1 MSVSHRDFYNSAQV
15 LLDNPDSTEIDF
27 RNSISRSYYAVFQLS
42 REIASKLPLPIH
54 PDDYQKL
61 DIHDKVI
68 IRFEKHP
75 DKRIQVVSYLIKQL
89 RAQRMIADYD
99 TNLDIKR
106 IETTQHF
113 YAVQRLLS
121 SLEGLLAALNSLEN
135 LNHEQT

>member
-1 MSVSHRDFYNSAQV
+1 MSASHRDFYNSAEV
-15 LLDNPDSTEIDF
+15 LLNNPDSTEMDF
-27 RNSISRSYYAVFQLS
+27 RNVISRSYFAVFQLS
-42 REIASKLPLPIH
+42 REIASKLPLLIDPVE
-54 PDDYQKL
+54 YQKL

-68 IRFEKHP
+68 IRFEKNP
-75 DKRIQVVSYLIKQL
+75 DKRIQSVSYLIKQIKAL
-89 RAQRMIADYD
+89 GMSADYD

-135 LNHEQT
+135 NP

>member
-1 MSVSHRDFYNSAQV
+1 MSASHRDFYNSAEV
-15 LLDNPDSTEIDF
+15 LLNNPDSTEMDF
-27 RNSISRSYYAVFQLS
+27 RNVISRSYFAVFQLS
-42 REIASKLPLPIH
+42 REIASKLPLLIDPVE
-54 PDDYQKL
+54 YQKL

-68 IRFEKHP
+68 IRFEKNP
-75 DKRIQVVSYLIKQL
+75 DKRIQSVSYLIKQIKAL
-89 RAQRMIADYD
+89 GMSADYD

-135 LNHEQT
+135 TP

>member
-1 MSVSHRDFYNSAQV
+1 MSVSHRDFYNSAEV
-15 LLDNPDSTEIDF
+15 LLNNPDSTEMDF
-27 RNSISRSYYAVFQLS
+27 RNVISRSYFAVFQLS
-42 REIASKLPLPIH
+42 REIASKLPLLIDPVE
-54 PDDYQKL
+54 YQKL

-68 IRFEKHP
+68 IRFEKNP
-75 DKRIQVVSYLIKQL
+75 DKRIQSVSYLIKQIKAL
-89 RAQRMIADYD
+89 GMSADYD

-135 LNHEQT
+135 TP

>member
-1 MSVSHRDFYNSAQV
+1 MSVSHRDFYNSAEV
-15 LLDNPDSTEIDF
+15 LLSNPDSTEMDF
-27 RNSISRSYYAVFQLS
+27 RNVISRSYFAVFQLS
-42 REIASKLPLPIH
+42 REIASKLPLTIDPVE
-54 PDDYQKL
+54 YQKL

-68 IRFEKHP
+68 IRFEKNP
-75 DKRIQVVSYLIKQL
+75 DKRIQSVSYLIKQIKAL
-89 RAQRMIADYD
+89 GMSADYD

-135 LNHEQT
+135 LNYEQT

>member
-1 MSVSHRDFYNSAQV
+1 MSVSHRDFYNSAEV
-15 LLDNPDSTEIDF
+15 LLSNPDSTEMDF
-27 RNSISRSYYAVFQLS
+27 RNVISRSYFAVFQLS
-42 REIASKLPLPIH
+42 REIASKLPLLIDPVE
-54 PDDYQKL
+54 YQKL

-68 IRFEKHP
+68 IRFEKNP
-75 DKRIQVVSYLIKQL
+75 DKRIQSVSYLIKQIKAL
-89 RAQRMIADYD
+89 GMSADYD

-135 LNHEQT
+135 TP

>member
-1 MSVSHRDFYNSAQV
+1 MSVSHRDFYNSAEV
-15 LLDNPDSTEIDF
+15 LLSNPDSTEMDF
-27 RNSISRSYYAVFQLS
+27 RNVISRSYFAVFQLS
-42 REIASKLPLPIH
+42 REIASKLPLTIDPVE
-54 PDDYQKL
+54 YQKL

-68 IRFEKHP
+68 IRFEKNP
-75 DKRIQVVSYLIKQL
+75 DKRIQSVSYLIKQIKAL
-89 RAQRMIADYD
+89 GMSADYD

-135 LNHEQT
+135 TP